1 MKILI
6 APDSF
11 KGSLSAKEAADSIEK
26 GIKKADKEIQTV
38 KVPMAD
44 GGEGTVESLVDVT
57 GGKIHKVYVYDP
69 LMREIESFYGIL
81 GDGETAVIE
90 MAAASGLTLLPRDE
104 RNPLLANTYGTG
116 QLILAALNMGC
127 KKMIIGLGGSAT
139 NDGGAGMAAALG
151 VRFFDSKREIIM
163 PNGGNLKHICDIDI
177 RGLDTRVKDASIEVA
192 YDVENPLIGPNG
204 ASYIFGPQKGA
215 DIQMV
220 EELDKGL
227 QNYGLVLEKLFNR
240 SLVGLPGAGAAGGF
254 GAGLVGFLDAKL
266 IKGIDIVMGITKLE
280 EKMNGVD
287 LVITGEG
294 MMDYQTA
301 FGKTPYGVA
310 KLANKYKIPVIA
322 LTGAIGAGAEI
333 LYEKGFN
340 SIFSIIDKPMTLEE
354 AIHNSKI
361 LLENAAERIIR
372 AVKIN
377 DQ

>member
-1 MKILI
+1 
-6 APDSF
+6 
-11 KGSLSAKEAADSIEK
+11 
-26 GIKKADKEIQTV
+26 
-38 KVPMAD
+38 
-44 GGEGTVESLVDVT
+44 
-57 GGKIHKVYVYDP
+57 
-69 LMREIESFYGIL
+69 
-81 GDGETAVIE
+81 
-90 MAAASGLTLLPRDE
+90 
-104 RNPLLANTYGTG
+104 
-116 QLILAALNMGC
+116 
-127 KKMIIGLGGSAT
+127 MIIGLGGSAT

-151 VRFFDSKREIIM
+151 VRFFDFRGEIIM
-163 PNGGNLKHICDIDI
+163 PNGENLKHICDIDI
-177 RGLDTRVKDASIEVA
+177 RGLDSRIKDVSIEVA
-192 YDVENPLIGPNG
+192 CDVENPLIGPNG

-240 SLVGLPGAGAAGGF
+240 SLVGLPGAGAAGGL

>member
-151 VRFFDSKREIIM
+151 VRFFDFRGEIIM
-163 PNGGNLKHICDIDI
+163 PNGENLKHICDIDI
-177 RGLDTRVKDASIEVA
+177 RGLDSRIKDVSIEVA
-192 YDVENPLIGPNG
+192 CDVENPLIGPNG

-240 SLVGLPGAGAAGGF
+240 SLVGLPGAGAAGGL

>member
-26 GIKKADKEIQTV
+26 GIKKVDKEIQTV

-44 GGEGTVESLVDVT
+44 GGEGTVESLVDAT
-57 GGKIHKVYVYDP
+57 GGRIHKVYVYDA
-69 LMREIESFYGIL
+69 LMREIESFFGIL

-90 MAAASGLTLLPRDE
+90 MAAASGLTLLSRDE
-104 RNPLLANTYGTG
+104 WNPLLTNTYGTG

-151 VRFFDSKREIIM
+151 VKFFGSKGENIM
-163 PNGGNLKHICDIDI
+163 PNGGNLKDIHDIDI
-177 RGLDTRVKDASIEVA
+177 SGLDARIKDVSIELA
-192 YDVENPLIGPNG
+192 CDVENPLTGPEG

-215 DIQMV
+215 DSKMV
-220 EELDKGL
+220 EELDKSL
-227 QNYGLVLEKLFNR
+227 HNYGLLLEKRLNKK
-240 SLVGLPGAGAAGGF
+240 LLDLPGAGAAGGL
-254 GAGLVGFLDAKL
+254 GTGLVGFLDAKL
-266 IKGIDIVMGITKLE
+266 MKGIDIVVGITKLE
-280 EKMNGVD
+280 EKMNGVNI
-287 LVITGEG
+287 VITGEG
-294 MMDYQTA
+294 MMDYQTV

-322 LTGAIGAGAEI
+322 LTGAIGTGAEI
-333 LYEKGFN
+333 LYEEGFN

-354 AIHNSKI
+354 AIQNSRT
-361 LLENAAERIIR
+361 LVENAAERIIR
-372 AVKIN
+372 AVIIK
-377 DQ
+377 D

>member
-26 GIKKADKEIQTV
+26 GIKKVDKEIQTV

-44 GGEGTVESLVDVT
+44 GGEGTVESLVDAT
-57 GGKIHKVYVYDP
+57 GGRIHKVYVYDP
-69 LMREIESFYGIL
+69 LMREIESFFGIL

-90 MAAASGLTLLPRDE
+90 MAAASGLTLLSRDE
-104 RNPLLANTYGTG
+104 WNPLLTNTYGTG

-151 VRFFDSKREIIM
+151 VMFFDSKGENIM
-163 PNGGNLKHICDIDI
+163 PNGGNLKHIHDIDI
-177 RGLDTRVKDASIEVA
+177 SGLDARIKDVSIELA
-192 YDVENPLIGPNG
+192 CDVENPLTGPEG

-215 DIQMV
+215 DRKMV

-227 QNYGLVLEKLFNR
+227 HNYGLLLEK
-240 SLVGLPGAGAAGGF
+240 SLNKKLLDLPGAGAAGGL
-254 GAGLVGFLDAKL
+254 GTGLVGFLDAKL
-266 IKGIDIVMGITKLE
+266 MKGIDIVMGITKLE
-280 EKMNGVD
+280 EKMNGVNI
-287 LVITGEG
+287 VITGEG
-294 MMDYQTA
+294 MMDYQTV

-322 LTGAIGAGAEI
+322 LTGAIGKGAEI
-333 LYEKGFN
+333 LYEEGFN

-354 AIHNSKI
+354 AIQNSRT
-361 LLENAAERIIR
+361 LVENAAERIIR
-372 AVKIN
+372 AVIIN
-377 DQ
+377 D

>member
-11 KGSLSAKEAADSIEK
+11 KGSLSAKEAADFIEK
-26 GIKKADKEIQTV
+26 GIKKADKEIQTF

-69 LMREIESFYGIL
+69 LMREIESFFGIL

-90 MAAASGLTLLPRDE
+90 MAAASGLTLLSRDE
-104 RNPLLANTYGTG
+104 RNPLLTNTYGTG

-151 VRFFDSKREIIM
+151 VRFFDSKGENII
-163 PNGGNLKHICDIDI
+163 PNGGNLKYIHDIDI
-177 RGLDTRVKDASIEVA
+177 SGLDTRIKDVPIEVA
-192 YDVENPLIGPNG
+192 CDVENPLIGPKG

-215 DIQMV
+215 DRQMV
-220 EELDKGL
+220 GELDKGL
-227 QNYGLVLEKLFNR
+227 QNYGLILEKLINR
-240 SLVGLPGAGAAGGF
+240 SLIDLPGAGAAGGL
-254 GAGLVGFLDAKL
+254 GAGLVGFLNAKL

-280 EKMNGVD
+280 ESMNGVN

-322 LTGAIGAGAEI
+322 LTGAIGTGSEI

-377 DQ
+377 D

>member
-26 GIKKADKEIQTV
+26 GIKKVDKEIQTV

-44 GGEGTVESLVDVT
+44 GGEGTVESLVDAT
-57 GGKIHKVYVYDP
+57 GGRIHKVYVYDP
-69 LMREIESFYGIL
+69 LMREIESFFGIL

-90 MAAASGLTLLPRDE
+90 MAAASGLTLLSRDE
-104 RNPLLANTYGTG
+104 WNPLLTNTYGTG

-151 VRFFDSKREIIM
+151 VKFFGSKGENIM
-163 PNGGNLKHICDIDI
+163 PNGGNLKDIHDIDI
-177 RGLDTRVKDASIEVA
+177 SGLDARIKDVSIELA
-192 YDVENPLIGPNG
+192 CDVENPLTGPEG

-215 DIQMV
+215 DSKMV
-220 EELDKGL
+220 EELDKSL
-227 QNYGLVLEKLFNR
+227 HNYGLMLEKHLNKK
-240 SLVGLPGAGAAGGF
+240 LLDLPGAGAAGGL
-254 GAGLVGFLDAKL
+254 GTGLVGFLDAKL
-266 IKGIDIVMGITKLE
+266 MKGIDIVMGITKLE
-280 EKMNGVD
+280 EKMNGVNI
-287 LVITGEG
+287 VITGEG
-294 MMDYQTA
+294 MMDYQTV

-322 LTGAIGAGAEI
+322 LTGAIGTGAEI
-333 LYEKGFN
+333 LYEEGFN

-354 AIHNSKI
+354 AIQNSRT
-361 LLENAAERIIR
+361 LVENAAERIIR
-372 AVKIN
+372 AVIIK
-377 DQ
+377 D

>member
-11 KGSLSAKEAADSIEK
+11 KGSLSAKEAADFIEK
-26 GIKKADKEIQTV
+26 GIKKADKEIQTF

-69 LMREIESFYGIL
+69 LMREIESFFGIL

-90 MAAASGLTLLPRDE
+90 MAAASGLTLLSRDE
-104 RNPLLANTYGTG
+104 RNPLLTNTYGTG

-151 VRFFDSKREIIM
+151 VRFFDSKGENII
-163 PNGGNLKHICDIDI
+163 PNGGNLKYIHDIDI
-177 RGLDTRVKDASIEVA
+177 SGLDTRIKDVPIEVA
-192 YDVENPLIGPNG
+192 CDVENPLIGPKG

-215 DIQMV
+215 DRQMV
-220 EELDKGL
+220 EELDNGL
-227 QNYGLVLEKLFNR
+227 QNYGLILEKLFNR
-240 SLVGLPGAGAAGGF
+240 NLVGLPGAGAAGGL

-280 EKMNGVD
+280 EKMNGVN

-310 KLANKYKIPVIA
+310 KLANKYEIPVIA
-322 LTGAIGAGAEI
+322 LTGAIGEGSEI

-377 DQ
+377 D